1 MVCTYNICVFKYNQE
16 VVYII
21 MCTYECDARD
31 SIVILILFICGHVS
45 LLLKGIY
52 TPYKKLL
59 CMYDVCVPIVHS
71 VDV

>member
-45 LLLKGIY
+45 LLLKGI
-52 TPYKKLL
+52 LL
-59 CMYDVCVPIVHS
+59 TRNYCVCMMCVYL
-71 VDV
+71 